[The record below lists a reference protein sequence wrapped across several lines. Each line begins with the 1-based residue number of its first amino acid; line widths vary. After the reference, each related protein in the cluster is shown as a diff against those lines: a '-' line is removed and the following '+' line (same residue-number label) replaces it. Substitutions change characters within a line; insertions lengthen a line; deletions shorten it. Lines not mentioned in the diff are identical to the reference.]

1 MKNKTELKNIKLKV
15 YKLDRDNRKSIIQ
28 QIEWL
33 KNETG
38 EDFDCDYIKGLFPL
52 NKKQLINVWTD
63 LVKQL
68 NYPPLDWLQI
78 YY

>member
-1 MKNKTELKNIKLKV
+1 MKLKT
-15 YKLDRDNRKSIIQ
+15 YKLDRDNRKLIVQ

-38 EDFDCDYIKGLFPL
+38 EEYDCDFLKSLFPL
-52 NKKQLINVWTD
+52 RKKELIVIWVE

-68 NYPPLDWLQI
+68 DYPKLDWLEI

>member
-1 MKNKTELKNIKLKV
+1 MKLKT
-15 YKLDRDNRKSIIQ
+15 YKLHRDNKKLVIQ

-38 EDFDCDYIKGLFPL
+38 DDFDCDYIKSLISL
-52 NKKQLINVWTD
+52 NKKQLIEVWVE
-63 LVKQL
+63 LVVRL
-68 NYPPLDWLQI
+68 DYPKLDWLQI

>member
-1 MKNKTELKNIKLKV
+1 MKLKT
-15 YKLDRDNRKSIIQ
+15 YKLERDNRKMIIQ

-33 KNETG
+33 KTETG
-38 EDFDCDYIKGLFPL
+38 EDYDCDYIKSLFPM
-52 NKKQLINVWTD
+52 NKKELIEVWIE

-68 NYPPLDWLQI
+68 QYPQLDWIQI

>member
-1 MKNKTELKNIKLKV
+1 MGLIKTSNIMKMKT
-15 YKLDRDNRKSIIQ
+15 YKLDRDNKKLIIQ

-38 EDFDCDYIKGLFPL
+38 DEYDCDFIKSLISL
-52 NKKQLINVWTD
+52 NKKQLIEVWTE
-63 LVKQL
+63 LVVRL
-68 NYPPLDWLQI
+68 NYPQLDWLLI

>member
-1 MKNKTELKNIKLKV
+1 MKLKV
-15 YKLDRDNRKSIIQ
+15 YKLERDNRKLIVQ

-38 EDFDCDYIKGLFPL
+38 EEYDCDYLKSLFPL
-52 NKKQLINVWTD
+52 RKKELIEIWVE

-68 NYPPLDWLQI
+68 DYPQLDWLEI

>member
-1 MKNKTELKNIKLKV
+1 MKLKT
-15 YKLDRDNRKSIIQ
+15 YKLERDNKKLIIQ

-38 EDFDCDYIKGLFPL
+38 DDFDCDYIKSLMPL
-52 NKKQLINVWTD
+52 NKKELIEVWTE
-63 LVKQL
+63 LVIKL
-68 NYPPLDWLQI
+68 KHPPLDWLQI

>member
-1 MKNKTELKNIKLKV
+1 MKLKT
-15 YKLDRDNRKSIIQ
+15 YKLERDNRKLIVQ

-38 EDFDCDYIKGLFPL
+38 EEFDCDFIKNLFPL
-52 NKKQLINVWTD
+52 RKKELIVIWVE

-68 NYPPLDWLQI
+68 DYPKLDWLEI

>member
-1 MKNKTELKNIKLKV
+1 MKLKT
-15 YKLDRDNRKSIIQ
+15 YKLERDNRKLIVQ

-38 EDFDCDYIKGLFPL
+38 EEYDCDFLKSLFPL
-52 NKKQLINVWTD
+52 RKKELIEIWVQ

-68 NYPPLDWLQI
+68 DYPQLDWLEI

>member
-1 MKNKTELKNIKLKV
+1 MSKSKTIPKLKT
-15 YKLDRDNRKSIIQ
+15 YKLERDNRKLIVQ

-38 EDFDCDYIKGLFPL
+38 EEFDCDFIKNLFPL
-52 NKKQLINVWTD
+52 RKKELIVIWVE

-68 NYPPLDWLQI
+68 NYPKLDWLEI

>member
-1 MKNKTELKNIKLKV
+1 MKLKV
-15 YKLDRDNRKSIIQ
+15 YKLERDNRKNVIQ

-38 EDFDCDYIKGLFPL
+38 EEYDCDYLKSLFPMT
-52 NKKQLINVWTD
+52 KKELIQVWIE

-68 NYPPLDWLQI
+68 EYPQLDWIQI

>member
-1 MKNKTELKNIKLKV
+1 MKLKV
-15 YKLDRDNRKSIIQ
+15 YKLERDNRKNVIQ

-38 EDFDCDYIKGLFPL
+38 DDYDCDYLKLLFPM
-52 NKKQLINVWTD
+52 NKKELIQVWID
-63 LVKQL
+63 LVVRL
-68 NYPPLDWLQI
+68 DYPQLDWIQI

>member
-1 MKNKTELKNIKLKV
+1 MKLKT
-15 YKLDRDNRKSIIQ
+15 YKLERDNRKLIVQ

-38 EDFDCDYIKGLFPL
+38 EEYDCDFLKSLFPL
-52 NKKQLINVWTD
+52 RKKELIEIWVE

-68 NYPPLDWLQI
+68 DYPKLDWLEI

>member
-1 MKNKTELKNIKLKV
+1 MKLKT
-15 YKLDRDNRKSIIQ
+15 YKLERDNRKMIIQ

-38 EDFDCDYIKGLFPL
+38 EDYDCDFLKSLFPM
-52 NKKQLINVWTD
+52 NKKELIQVWIELVEQLE
-63 LVKQL
+63 
-68 NYPPLDWLQI
+68 YPQLDWIQI

>member
-1 MKNKTELKNIKLKV
+1 MKLKT
-15 YKLDRDNRKSIIQ
+15 YKLERDNRKIIIQ

-38 EDFDCDYIKGLFPL
+38 DEYDCDYLKLLFPM
-52 NKKQLINVWTD
+52 KKKELIEVWVE
-63 LVKQL
+63 LVVRLK
-68 NYPPLDWLQI
+68 YPELDWLQI

>member
-1 MKNKTELKNIKLKV
+1 MKLKS
-15 YKLDRDNRKSIIQ
+15 YKLQRDNKKLIIQ

-38 EDFDCDYIKGLFPL
+38 DDFDCDYIKSLMPL
-52 NKKQLINVWTD
+52 NKKELIEVWTE
-63 LVKQL
+63 LVIKL
-68 NYPPLDWLQI
+68 KHPPLDWLQI

>member
-1 MKNKTELKNIKLKV
+1 MKLKV
-15 YKLDRDNRKSIIQ
+15 YKLERDNRKNVIQ

-38 EDFDCDYIKGLFPL
+38 EEYDCDYLKSLFPMT
-52 NKKQLINVWTD
+52 KKELIQVWID
-63 LVKQL
+63 LVVRL
-68 NYPPLDWLQI
+68 DYPQLDWIQI

>member
-1 MKNKTELKNIKLKV
+1 MKLKT
-15 YKLDRDNRKSIIQ
+15 YKLDRDNKKLIIQ

-38 EDFDCDYIKGLFPL
+38 DKFDCDFIKDLISL
-52 NKKQLINVWTD
+52 NKKQLIEVWVE
-63 LVKQL
+63 LVVRLK
-68 NYPPLDWLQI
+68 YPTLDWLQI

>member
-1 MKNKTELKNIKLKV
+1 MKLKT
-15 YKLDRDNRKSIIQ
+15 YKLERDNRKNVIQ

-38 EDFDCDYIKGLFPL
+38 ENYDCDYIKSLFPM
-52 NKKQLINVWTD
+52 NKKELIQVWVD
-63 LVKQL
+63 LVVRL
-68 NYPPLDWLQI
+68 DYPQLDWIQI

>member
-1 MKNKTELKNIKLKV
+1 MKLKT
-15 YKLDRDNRKSIIQ
+15 YKLDRDNRKLIVQ

-38 EDFDCDYIKGLFPL
+38 EEYDCDFLKSLFPMT
-52 NKKQLINVWTD
+52 KKELIEVWVE

-68 NYPPLDWLQI
+68 DYPELDWIQI

>member
-1 MKNKTELKNIKLKV
+1 MKLKT
-15 YKLDRDNRKSIIQ
+15 YKLDRDNRKMIIQ

-38 EDFDCDYIKGLFPL
+38 EDYDCDYIKSLFPM
-52 NKKQLINVWTD
+52 NKKELIEVWIQLVE
-63 LVKQL
+63 QL
-68 NYPPLDWLQI
+68 EYPQLDWIQI

>member
-1 MKNKTELKNIKLKV
+1 MKLKSYKLERDNKTLIV
-15 YKLDRDNRKSIIQ
+15 Q

-38 EDFDCDYIKGLFPL
+38 DDFDCDYIKSLMPL
-52 NKKQLINVWTD
+52 NKKELIEVWIE
-63 LVKQL
+63 LVVRLK
-68 NYPPLDWLQI
+68 YPPLDWLQI

>member
-1 MKNKTELKNIKLKV
+1 MKLKT
-15 YKLDRDNRKSIIQ
+15 YKLDRDNRKLIVQ

-38 EDFDCDYIKGLFPL
+38 EKYDCDYIKSLFPL
-52 NKKQLINVWTD
+52 RKKELIVIWVE

-68 NYPPLDWLQI
+68 NYPKLDWLEI

>member
-1 MKNKTELKNIKLKV
+1 MKLKS
-15 YKLDRDNRKSIIQ
+15 YKLQRDNKKLIIQ

-38 EDFDCDYIKGLFPL
+38 DDFDCDYIKSLMPL
-52 NKKQLINVWTD
+52 NKNELIEVWTE
-63 LVKQL
+63 LVVRLKH
-68 NYPPLDWLQI
+68 PPLDWLQI